1 MEWFSR
7 RTAKT
12 EKTCLKLRKYVG
24 FAIEP
29 FKKTFAKTLRQPCY
43 NLELLQNIPKSLN
56 IRTTFLGGNSHLR
69 RVLRTQSKIREMRC
83 ISPYFRS
90 RFRISRGGFAA
101 KCTIF
106 HRHNSEAHF
115 SIRNYSQFLFSQIQA
130 MHTLMRRVDK
140 GLEMKLWAFSICS
153 AARNDLAP
161 ELDVSARLATIFLSK
176 LFWQSSCTHL
186 YPIMT

>member
-83 ISPYFRS
+83 ISPYFR
-90 RFRISRGGFAA
+90 RWFRISRGGLLQNARYFADIIPSRTFPFA
-101 KCTIF
+101 I
-106 HRHNSEAHF
+106 
-115 SIRNYSQFLFSQIQA
+115 IRNSCFRKSRRCTPWCAASTMGWRWSFGRSASAAPREMTWRQNWMSQHGLLRFFSQNSSGNP
-130 MHTLMRRVDK
+130 H
-140 GLEMKLWAFSICS
+140 
-153 AARNDLAP
+153 ARIYTP
-161 ELDVSARLATIFLSK
+161 
-176 LFWQSSCTHL
+176 
-186 YPIMT
+186 

>member
-43 NLELLQNIPKSLN
+43 NLELLQNIPKFLS
-56 IRTTFLGGNSHLR
+56 IRTTFRRGEFPPTEGIANTVENPRNAMHFAVLSPLVSHFAR
-69 RVLRTQSKIREMRC
+69 R
-83 ISPYFRS
+83 
-90 RFRISRGGFAA
+90 FAA

-106 HRHNSEAHF
+106 RRHNSESHF

-130 MHTLMRRVDK
+130 MHTLMRRVDN